1 MIRPCSTCYLK
12 VVLIRLIGSD
22 ALLTPRSRALR
33 RLRALAAAGLAAGL
47 AACNSDDVTAAP
59 PAAAGTITVDARTGF
74 VYVSLEDSTT
84 LTPEPSASESPLW
97 DLAFFAT
104 NVTLNG
110 GQAGPGGVTGYC
122 VCQNT
127 ATNPSN
133 AAWLAQTAESEKVD
147 FDTLSR
153 VPAGAVFTA
162 DVLTPAMTGWTTG
175 AGAAAT
181 ATTDGVWFVRLS
193 DSTGVAKVR
202 VTGLQSPTA
211 ASAGRVSLEY
221 ALAPNGSATFGTPNT
236 VTLDLS
242 TGAKSLDFQT
252 GQVTTDPAAWDLRLD
267 GFTARVNG
275 GVSGPGKGGAAR
287 VTGTGFADAAPSA
300 TSANALRI
308 DSYGGVFATTP
319 FYKYNLG
326 GDNRITPT
334 FDVYLIKRGATVYK
348 LQVTGYYSPTGV
360 GRFVTFRYAQIAG

>member
-1 MIRPCSTCYLK
+1 VFQTTSRAS
-12 VVLIRLIGSD
+12 RSFR
-22 ALLTPRSRALR
+22 ALL
-33 RLRALAAAGLAAGL
+33 AASLAAGL

-59 PAAAGTITVDARTGF
+59 PAAAGTFTVDARTGF
-74 VYVSLEDSTT
+74 VYVDLDDSTT
-84 LTPEPSASESPLW
+84 LVPTPTATESPLW
-97 DLAFFAT
+97 DVAFFAT

-127 ATNPSN
+127 KTNPSN
-133 AAWLAQTAESEKVD
+133 AAWLAQSAESEKAD
-147 FDTLSR
+147 FDTLTR
-153 VPAGAVFTA
+153 VPAGATFTA
-162 DVLTPAMTGWTTG
+162 DVLTPALTGWTAG
-175 AGAAAT
+175 VGAAAT
-181 ATTDGVWFVRLS
+181 AVTDAVWFVRLS

-211 ASAGRVSLEY
+211 SSAGRVSLEY
-221 ALAPNGSATFGTPNT
+221 AIATNGSATFGTPRT
-236 VTLDLS
+236 VTLDLT

-252 GQVTTDPAAWDLRLD
+252 GQVTSDPATWDLRLD

-287 VTGTGFADAAPSA
+287 LTGTSFTDAAPTA

-334 FDVYLIKRGATVYK
+334 YDVYLIKRGSAVYK

-360 GRFVTFRYAQIAG
+360 ARWVTFRYAQIAG